1 MPDMRSG
8 QDVDSGLLLIAPGQ
22 VTKPEGT
29 ASSQSEIPEEDFK
42 AKIPKSSGGNSDP
55 EDSGKS
61 KDVKKAAGKK
71 SESGKK
77 SDDFDFADFVHKRPA
92 KSDLFKEKFHATTTP
107 GICSK
112 H

>member
-71 SESGKK
+71 S
-77 SDDFDFADFVHKRPA
+77 DDFDFADFVHKRPA

>member
-1 MPDMRSG
+1 M
-8 QDVDSGLLLIAPGQ
+8 
-22 VTKPEGT
+22 TKPEGT

-61 KDVKKAAGKK
+61 KDVKKEAGKK

-92 KSDLFKEKFHATTTP
+92 KSDLFKERFHATTTP